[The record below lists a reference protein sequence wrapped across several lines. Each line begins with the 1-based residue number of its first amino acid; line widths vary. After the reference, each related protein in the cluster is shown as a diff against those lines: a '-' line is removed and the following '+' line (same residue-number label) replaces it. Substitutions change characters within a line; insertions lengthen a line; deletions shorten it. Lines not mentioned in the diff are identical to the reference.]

1 MPARPQPTQIERDK
15 LTIDPD
21 FDFRDIAQRP
31 FRDITTNEIGMFK
44 WSGVYHQIQPGFF
57 MLRLRVPGG
66 LLNAEQL
73 QRAGQL
79 AARYG
84 QERLCITTRQC
95 LQFHWLRKED
105 IYKVIEGLE
114 EVGVLTKNACGDV
127 TRNVV
132 TCPLAGV
139 CPHELTDT
147 RSMLLRIANDPEIL
161 DQQRNLP
168 RKHKISV
175 AGCHRACGQTV
186 MNCQGWHPVRRGGA
200 DDSIVGWKFHA
211 GGGLGAQPRMAD
223 VIFEWVPADLVV
235 EVARATTEAYRRLG
249 NRRNRFQA
257 RLKLVVE
264 VLGSRGFAEYVR
276 DILRER
282 NIEGLERIELAD
294 SPHADIGDDYLEGKS
309 IIEQKNGRY
318 AVRVRIPR
326 GELRHDDPSRFAHWA
341 QRYGDGL
348 IMLTN
353 RQNLVL
359 RNVRDKDKE
368 PLIAE
373 LRTAGFEL
381 NGFEHLPDAVACVGT
396 SACPLA
402 VSETPNIYRRIL
414 SELTCDQAWWQE
426 IGPLRLNMNGCPN
439 SCAQRASA
447 EHRVAM
453 RPIVSMWVARC
464 LVQVTWRNTYATSQ
478 IPRSCPYCASCS
490 SFTSGRETIATSAL
504 GPLRVGWD
512 QRCCAT
518 PWGVDRSRQR
528 HPLCAVSAYIRS
540 MTRYCRRCSGTVR
553 PRLRERYPMPSSVLV
568 PDIHQGPIQPQL
580 LDTTTDYGH
589 PSTRLT
595 G

>member
-31 FRDITTNEIGMFK
+31 FHDITTNEVGMFK

-84 QERLCITTRQC
+84 QGRLCITTRQC

-114 EVGVLTKNACGDV
+114 DVGVLTKNACGDV

-200 DDSIVGWKFHA
+200 DDSVVGWKFHA

-264 VLGSRGFAEYVR
+264 ALGSRGFAEYVL

-326 GELRHDDPSRFAHWA
+326 GELHHDDPSHFAHWA

-348 IMLTN
+348 IMFTN
-353 RQNLVL
+353 RQNLIL

-414 SELTCDQAWWQE
+414 SELTCDPAWWQE
-426 IGPLRLNMNGCPN
+426 IGPLKLNMNGCPN
-439 SCAQRASA
+439 SCAQHACVDIGLRGTRQRQASGSHEA
-447 EHRVAM
+447 YSIYVGGSLSGSGHVAQYLCDVADTEVLPTLRKLLEFYLGARDHRNERFGAF
-453 RPIVSMWVARC
+453 ARRVGPAV
-464 LVQVTWRNTYATSQ
+464 LRQ
-478 IPRSCPYCASCS
+478 
-490 SFTSGRETIATSAL
+490 AL
-504 GPLRVGWD
+504 GRRQQPSEAPILRSFSLYPFYDEVLQAVLRDSQASSSGAAPYAI
-512 QRCCAT
+512 QRF
-518 PWGVDRSRQR
+518 
-528 HPLCAVSAYIRS
+528 
-540 MTRYCRRCSGTVR
+540 GT
-553 PRLRERYPMPSSVLV
+553 
-568 PDIHQGPIQPQL
+568 
-580 LDTTTDYGH
+580 
-589 PSTRLT
+589 
-595 G
+595 